1 MAYRMEIHLD
11 NEGVYNCLDD
21 SDKERFEEAII
32 SNVERVNDG
41 DEVVISVT
49 LIEKKNYD
57 ADKFLKLCEEEKRIC
72 EEEKRSNDTEKI
84 KENIHFTVAEQS

>member
-1 MAYRMEIHLD
+1 MEIHLD

-49 LIEKKNYD
+49 LIERKNYD

>member
-1 MAYRMEIHLD
+1 MAYRTKIHLD
-11 NEGVYNCLDD
+11 NEGIYNCLED
-21 SDKERFEEAII
+21 SDKEKFEEAII

-57 ADKFLKLCEEEKRIC
+57 VDKFLKLCKEEKRN
-72 EEEKRSNDTEKI
+72 NDSDIERI
-84 KENIHFTVAEQS
+84 KENIHFTIE

>member
-32 SNVERVNDG
+32 SNIERVNDG

-49 LIEKKNYD
+49 LIERKNYD
-57 ADKFLKLCEEEKRIC
+57 VDKFLKLC

>member
-1 MAYRMEIHLD
+1 MAYRMKIHLD

-21 SDKERFEEAII
+21 FGKERFEEAII

-49 LIEKKNYD
+49 LIERKNYD
-57 ADKFLKLCEEEKRIC
+57 VDKFLKLCEEEKR
-72 EEEKRSNDTEKI
+72 SNDIEKI

>member
-11 NEGVYNCLDD
+11 NEGVYNCLND
-21 SDKERFEEAII
+21 SDKEKFEEAII

-41 DEVVISVT
+41 DEVVIFVT

-57 ADKFLKLCEEEKRIC
+57 VDKFLKLCEEEKRG
-72 EEEKRSNDTEKI
+72 NDTEKI
-84 KENIHFTVAEQS
+84 KENIHFMVAEQS

>member
-41 DEVVISVT
+41 DEVVIFVT
-49 LIEKKNYD
+49 LIERKHYD
-57 ADKFLKLCEEEKRIC
+57 VDKFLKLCEEEKRSN
-72 EEEKRSNDTEKI
+72 RSNDIEKI

>member
-41 DEVVISVT
+41 DEVVIFVT

-57 ADKFLKLCEEEKRIC
+57 VDKFLKLCEEEKRG
-72 EEEKRSNDTEKI
+72 NDTEKI

>member
-1 MAYRMEIHLD
+1 MVYRMEIHLD

-32 SNVERVNDG
+32 SNVEMVNDG

-49 LIEKKNYD
+49 LIERKNYD
-57 ADKFLKLCEEEKRIC
+57 VDKYLKLCEEEKR
-72 EEEKRSNDTEKI
+72 SNDIKKI
-84 KENIHFTVAEQS
+84 KENIHFTVAE

>member
-11 NEGVYNCLDD
+11 NEGVYNSLDD

-32 SNVERVNDG
+32 SNVERINDG

-49 LIEKKNYD
+49 LIERKNYD
-57 ADKFLKLCEEEKRIC
+57 VDKYLKLCEEEKR
-72 EEEKRSNDTEKI
+72 SNDIKKI

>member
-32 SNVERVNDG
+32 SNVERINDG

-49 LIEKKNYD
+49 LIERKNYD
-57 ADKFLKLCEEEKRIC
+57 VDKYLKLCEEEKR
-72 EEEKRSNDTEKI
+72 SNDIKKI

>member
-1 MAYRMEIHLD
+1 MVYRMEIHLD

-32 SNVERVNDG
+32 SNVERINDG

-49 LIEKKNYD
+49 LIERKNYD
-57 ADKFLKLCEEEKRIC
+57 VDKYLKLCEEEKRIC
-72 EEEKRSNDTEKI
+72 EEEKRSNDIKKI

>member
-41 DEVVISVT
+41 DEVVIFVT
-49 LIEKKNYD
+49 LIERKNYD
-57 ADKFLKLCEEEKRIC
+57 VDKFLKLCEEEKRSN
-72 EEEKRSNDTEKI
+72 RSNDTEKI